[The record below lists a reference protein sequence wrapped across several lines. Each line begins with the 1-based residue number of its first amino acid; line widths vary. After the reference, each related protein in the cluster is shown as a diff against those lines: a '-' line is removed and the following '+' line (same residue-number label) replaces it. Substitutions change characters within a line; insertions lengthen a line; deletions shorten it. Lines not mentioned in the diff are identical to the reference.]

1 MQEKERVFLARAD
14 RVQYGV
20 FICKTVGFADA
31 APVFVCDFGV
41 GQMVGLRGAF
51 QQFGTEFDLTF
62 LREGAHVLTDFC
74 SGFTGTNAGK
84 PRRIRCRF
92 IAFDDV
98 DHLTVPQFARERRRF
113 TVDLAAD
120 SAVAEVGMD
129 LISKVHGSGALGQLN
144 NSAARGENVNAI
156 REDIDLD
163 IFHELQRS
171 TALFLN
177 FQQAVEPVHRIALQ
191 LVGCVAVAVKP
202 VRCNTVLTDVVHFF
216 GTNLELDHEAA
227 WADNGRMQ
235 TLVTVRFRNRHEV
248 FETTRNRFVEL
259 MDDAQSS
266 VAVVSRRH

>member
-1 MQEKERVFLARAD
+1 MARAD

-20 FICKTVGFADA
+20 FICKNRWICRRGS
-31 APVFVCDFGV
+31 VFVCDFGV

-113 TVDLAAD
+113 TVDLATD

-129 LISKVHGSGALGQLN
+129 LISKVHGSGALGRLN
-144 NSAARGENVNAI
+144 NSAARGKRKRAI

-163 IFHELQRS
+163 IFHELQKVP
-171 TALFLN
+171 LCF
-177 FQQAVEPVHRIALQ
+177 
-191 LVGCVAVAVKP
+191 
-202 VRCNTVLTDVVHFF
+202 
-216 GTNLELDHEAA
+216 
-227 WADNGRMQ
+227 
-235 TLVTVRFRNRHEV
+235 
-248 FETTRNRFVEL
+248 
-259 MDDAQSS
+259 
-266 VAVVSRRH
+266 